1 MSENYKYMQYKLNES
16 DYQQLWLVA
25 TPMEIA
31 AEFGERAHHPR
42 HIYKILQR
50 FEASKVGKRRIALKK
65 VLVECKPDFLSKNEA
80 KDIAHDEIET
90 MRRDYFRRMW
100 KIVEDYEGRWN

>member
-1 MSENYKYMQYKLNES
+1 MKYKLNER

-31 AEFGERAHHPR
+31 TEFGERAHHPR

-50 FEASKVGKRRIALKK
+50 FEASKVGKRRLALRKAI
-65 VLVECKPDFLSKNEA
+65 VECKPDFISRDEA
-80 KDIAHDEIET
+80 KEIAQDEIADI
-90 MRRDYFRRMW
+90 RGDYFQRMW
-100 KIVEDYEGRWN
+100 AIIENYENRWN